1 LSHFWLP
8 RLRLMKSSWMYFTL
22 KVTRLSSL
30 YSKFFCSALLAKG
43 LFKDPT
49 VWLDGARPANTLIHP
64 TVHGN
69 VPAQL
74 RSILAPKN
82 TFASIRNYH
91 KFGKI
96 ILFLFLKS
104 QRKSLTNVLFATV
117 SLSNVKFGKV
127 KNLTTFQIRLN
138 ARKKFNC
145 LTLVLYT
152 FMTFECLF
160 YFHSGQRRYLVNHT
174 WPWRLTSLARPS
186 GPNVIKLFTVVICK
200 CLLWARVFSPP
211 GLSSLVQCL
220 RVRPEPTKMKHLS
233 GAPP

>member
-1 LSHFWLP
+1 MELD
-8 RLRLMKSSWMYFTL
+8 
-22 KVTRLSSL
+22 
-30 YSKFFCSALLAKG
+30 LAILVSPFSG
-43 LFKDPT
+43 NAPT
-49 VWLDGARPANTLIHP
+49 QLHGRPT
-64 TVHGN
+64 
-69 VPAQL
+69 
-74 RSILAPKN
+74 PKN
-82 TFASIRNYH
+82 TFASIRNYQNLA
-91 KFGKI
+91 KSIFY
-96 ILFLFLKS
+96 LKN
-104 QRKSLTNVLFATV
+104 QRKSLTNALFATV

-186 GPNVIKLFTVVICK
+186 GLNVIKLFTVVICK